1 MMNTTKMR
9 NMKRDKE
16 AVKMVIYY
24 DDGTYQEVEFVP
36 ENKLDYVTTE
46 NKLDH
51 VGISKKIAGLDSKE
65 SLLY

>member
-16 AVKMVIYY
+16 AVRMVVYY
-24 DDGTYQEVEFVP
+24 DDGTYQEVKIVP

-51 VGISKKIAGLDSKE
+51 VGIGKKIAGPDSKE